1 MADHERADNTS
12 PGWRKKHRRVL
23 GPRLK
28 VLFFVVLAM
37 VALLGANS
45 LYLAAIT
52 CLEWISGRWGEGLTY
67 QNSFYLIMFLL
78 HILLGLVLI
87 IPFLLFALPHLWLA
101 RNRRN
106 RRAIRFGY
114 ALFYV
119 ALVVLVTGV
128 LLVRIEGLFEL
139 KAPTTR
145 AIVYWLHVV
154 LPLFGLWLYWLH
166 RLSGRRIRWRIGI
179 VYAGSVAAIVLA
191 MVILQ
196 AQDPRDW
203 YAEAPAEGE
212 QYFEPSLART
222 QNGKLIPARAL
233 MMDDYCK
240 KCHEDAHRDWLQSQ
254 HHLSS
259 FNNPAYLATILETR
273 EVLMQRDGNVKAGR
287 WCAGC
292 HDPAP
297 FFSGQFDDPNY
308 DLINDPTG
316 QVGISCTACHAI
328 THINSTRGNA
338 DYVIEEPLHYP
349 FAYSDNRVLQFINNT
364 LVKAKPSF
372 HKQQFLKPFHKTAE
386 FCSACHKVHLPWE
399 ITHYK
404 KFLRGQN
411 HYDNYLLS
419 GVSGVG
425 ARSFYYPEEAEANCN
440 NCHMPLKEST
450 DFGAKLFA
458 RAEQLSIHDHLFV
471 GANTGITW
479 LHHMEEAVV
488 AHQQFL
494 RECMRVDV
502 FGIREGGTIEGKLV
516 APLRPDVPA
525 LKPGRTY
532 LLETV
537 IRTLKLGH
545 LFTQGTTDSNEIWL
559 EVKVTSGDR
568 LLGQSGGMD
577 QRKVVDSWAHFVN
590 VFMLDRDGNRI
601 NRRNG
606 QDIFV
611 PLYNHQI
618 PPGAGQTVH
627 YRLQVPADV
636 TEPIRVQLKLK
647 YRKFDTEYMDFVA
660 RMTRRGMTPLRGQV
674 AGQPYANDLPVT
686 VLAEDEVVFP
696 VQGAAASDTVATVEN
711 APRDIPA
718 WQRWNDYGIGMLLK
732 GKAELRQA
740 AHAFA
745 EVEKLGRY
753 DGPLNLARVFYRE
766 GRLDE
771 AVGVLRRAARF
782 KDPPAPS
789 WTLAW
794 LSGLV
799 NREQGHLAAAERD
812 LRKVLDDRTPEM
824 VERGFDFS
832 RDYQVINELGLT
844 LFFRAQQMVGAD
856 KQEQRR
862 TLLGQAV
869 DQFEKTLQLDSE
881 NVTAHYNLALL
892 YAQLGDQDKARE
904 HRELHQRYKVDDNA
918 RDRAILLARQRYPA
932 ANHAAEA
939 LVIYSLNRAPAT
951 STVRTL
957 VPGAAAGGAP

>member
-1 MADHERADNTS
+1 MSEHERASDVS
-12 PGWRKKHRRVL
+12 PAWRKRHRRVL

-28 VLFFVVLAM
+28 VLFYIVLAM

-52 CLEWISGRWGEGLTY
+52 CLEWVSGRWGEGLTY

-78 HILLGLVLI
+78 HVLLGLILI
-87 IPFLLFALPHLWLA
+87 LPFWGFALVHLWLA
-101 RNRRN
+101 RKRRN
-106 RRAIRFGY
+106 RKAVQFGY

-119 ALVVLVTGV
+119 ALAVLITGV

-139 KAPTTR
+139 KAPITR
-145 AIVYWLHVV
+145 AVVYWLHVV

-166 RLSGRRIRWRIGI
+166 RLAGRRIRWRIGI
-179 VYAGSVAAIVLA
+179 AYAGSVAAIVLV
-191 MVILQ
+191 MVFLQ
-196 AQDPRDW
+196 SQDPRDW

-222 QNGKLIPARAL
+222 QNGKLISARSL

-273 EVLMQRDGNVKAGR
+273 EVLMKRDGNVKAGR

-292 HDPAP
+292 HDPVP
-297 FFSGQFDDPNY
+297 FFSGQFDDPDY

-316 QVGISCTACHAI
+316 KVGISCTACHAI

-349 FAYSDNRVLQFINNT
+349 FAYSENRVLQFINNT

-399 ITHYK
+399 VTHYK

-425 ARSFYYPEEAEANCN
+425 ARSFYYPEKAEANCN

-450 DFGAKLFA
+450 DFGAKQFA
-458 RAEQLSIHDHLFV
+458 DAEKPSIHNHLFV
-471 GANTGITW
+471 GANTAITW
-479 LHHMEEAVV
+479 LHNMDEAVA
-488 AHQQFL
+488 AHQEFL
-494 RECMRVDV
+494 RECMRVDI
-502 FGIREGGTIEGKLV
+502 FGVRESGTIEGELH
-516 APLRPDVPA
+516 APLRPAVPV
-525 LKPGRTY
+525 LKPGSTY

-568 LLGQSGGMD
+568 VLGQSGGMD
-577 QRKVVDSWAHFVN
+577 RRRVVDRWAHFVN
-590 VFMLDRDGNRI
+590 IFMLDKDGNRI
-601 NRRNG
+601 ARRNG

-627 YRLQVPADV
+627 YALRVPADV
-636 TEPIRVQLKLK
+636 TEPIRVTLQLK
-647 YRKFDTEYMDFVA
+647 YRKFDTEYMEFVA
-660 RMTRRGMTPLRGQV
+660 SMTHKGMAPLRGQV
-674 AGQPYANDLPVT
+674 DGQPYRNELPVT
-686 VLAEDEVVFP
+686 VLAEDELVFP
-696 VQGAAASDTVATVEN
+696 VEGAAAKVDN
-711 APRDIPA
+711 PPRAIPP

-740 AHAFA
+740 ADAFV

-771 AVGVLRRAARF
+771 AVGALRRAARF
-782 KDPPAPS
+782 KAPPAPP
-789 WTLAW
+789 WTVAW

-799 NREQGHLAAAERD
+799 NREQGHLTAAERD
-812 LRKVLDDRTPEM
+812 LRSVLEDRTPEM
-824 VERGFDFS
+824 MRRGFDFS
-832 RDYQVINELGLT
+832 RDYEVINELGLT
-844 LFFRAQQMVGAD
+844 RFFRAQQMVGSS
-856 KQEQRR
+856 KHQQRQQ
-862 TLLGQAV
+862 LLRLAV
-869 DQFEKTLQLDSE
+869 GQFEKTLALDSE
-881 NVTAHYNLALL
+881 NVTAHYNLALI
-892 YAQLGDQDKARE
+892 YTQLDQPDRADE
-904 HRELHQRYKVDDNA
+904 HRKLHQRYKVDDNA
-918 RDRAILLARQRYPA
+918 RDRAIRLARQRYPA

-939 LVIYSLNRAPAT
+939 LVIYSLNRHDGEATDQVTAPIE
-951 STVRTL
+951 S
-957 VPGAAAGGAP
+957 AGGAR